1 MTMDTLRKGFYVL
14 DLLILAVL
22 LVCVIHT
29 VVYDKEWGF
38 LILDAALLLRFNS
51 TFLLYRKE
59 KMSILPIVAFTL
71 LFGFA
76 VLSGTF
82 ENTIIRMSEYPSIVL
97 NNQPTGDEHICQ
109 RYVAMEL
116 LVKCVIYWTWLIPVI
131 IYAALAISRRL
142 QKKDY
147 RWYDLMGCAMFYD
160 RAGKLFVTTC
170 VLVFIAMLIGYQMDE
185 MLSFYAL
192 MTLPMV
198 AFYYLNRYVGRN
210 VNWLEYVILAIGLY
224 AFDKAQYQVDDERVA
239 YLLVSVAF
247 IMAVCIW
254 MLAKTKKIV
263 ATLFAFVLMSIVLP
277 GLSIG
282 YNVYQSMEGAR
293 SVNYVSPGMKKGYMY
308 IRRMENVNG
317 KQKMMVGIRDRY
329 RTTIPCKFTIIVP
342 DGLYS
347 PFALCMTEKRDSVY
361 YNVERGYIF
370 EKHSREEQ
378 RQETKL

>member
-116 LVKCVIYWTWLIPVI
+116 LVKCVIYWTWLMPVI

-147 RWYDLMGCAMFYD
+147 RWYDLMGCAMFKD
-160 RAGKLFVTTC
+160 RAGKLLVTTF

-192 MTLPMV
+192 MALPMV
-198 AFYYLNRYVGRN
+198 TFYYLNRYVRRN
-210 VNWLEYVILAIGLY
+210 VNWLEYVVLAMGLY
-224 AFDKAQYQVDDERVA
+224 AYDKAQYQVDNERVV
-239 YLLVSVAF
+239 YLLSSAAF

-254 MLAKTKKIV
+254 MMIKTKKIV
-263 ATLFAFVLMSIVLP
+263 ATLFAFVLMSVVLP

-282 YNVYQSMEGAR
+282 YNIYQSMEGAR

-308 IRRMENVNG
+308 IRRMESVNG
-317 KQKMMVGIRDRY
+317 KQRMKVGIRDRY

-370 EKHSREEQ
+370 EKRSREEQ
-378 RQETKL
+378 RQETKR

>member
-1 MTMDTLRKGFYVL
+1 MDTLRKGFYVL
-14 DLLILAVL
+14 DLLVLTILM
-22 LVCVIHT
+22 VCIIHT
-29 VVYDKEWGF
+29 VVYDNEWGF

-59 KMSILPIVAFTL
+59 KMSFLPIVAFTL

-76 VLSGTF
+76 ALSGTF

-97 NNQPTGDEHICQ
+97 NTQHTGDEHVCQ
-109 RYVAMEL
+109 RYVAMEM
-116 LVKCVIYWTWLIPVI
+116 LVKCVVYWTWLMPIVA
-131 IYAALAISRRL
+131 YSVLKISQRL
-142 QKKDY
+142 KKNEY
-147 RWYDLMGCAMFYD
+147 RWYDLIGFAVFKD

-170 VLVFIAMLIGYQMDE
+170 TLAFIAMLIGYQMDE
-185 MLSFYAL
+185 ILSFYAM
-192 MTLPMV
+192 MTLPLV

-224 AFDKAQYQVDDERVA
+224 VYDKAQYQIDDERVA
-239 YLLVSVAF
+239 YLLVSAVVV
-247 IMAVCIW
+247 MAVCMW
-254 MLAKTKKIV
+254 MMIKTKKVV
-263 ATLFAFVLMSIVLP
+263 AALFASVLMSIVLP

-282 YNVYQSMEGAR
+282 YNIYQSMEGAR
-293 SVNYVSPGMKKGYMY
+293 SVNYVSPGTKKGYMY

-361 YNVERGYIF
+361 YNVERGYVF
-370 EKHSREEQ
+370 EKHSREGQ
-378 RQETKL
+378 RQ

>member
-1 MTMDTLRKGFYVL
+1 MDTLRKGFYVL
-14 DLLILAVL
+14 DLLVLAVL
-22 LVCVIHT
+22 LVCIVHT
-29 VVYDKEWGF
+29 VVYDNDWGF
-38 LILDAALLLRFNS
+38 LILDAALLLRYNS

-59 KMSILPIVAFTL
+59 KMSIIPTVIFTL

-97 NNQPTGDEHICQ
+97 NSQSTGDERICQ

-116 LVKCVIYWTWLIPVI
+116 LVKCVIYWAWLMPIVA
-131 IYAALAISRRL
+131 YAVLAISQRL
-142 QKKDY
+142 KKNEY
-147 RWYDLMGCAMFYD
+147 RWYDLMGRAMFKD
-160 RAGKLFVTTC
+160 RAGKLLVTTC

-210 VNWLEYVILAIGLY
+210 VNWLEYVVLAMGLY
-224 AFDKAQYQVDDERVA
+224 AYDKAQYHVDDERVA
-239 YLLVSVAF
+239 YLLVSAAF

-254 MLAKTKKIV
+254 MMIKTKKIV
-263 ATLFAFVLMSIVLP
+263 ATLFAFVLMSVVLP

-282 YNVYQSMEGAR
+282 YNIYQSMEGAR

-317 KQKMMVGIRDRY
+317 KQRMRVGIRDRY

-361 YNVERGYIF
+361 YNVEQGYIF
-370 EKHSREEQ
+370 EKGVDR
-378 RQETKL
+378 K

>member
-1 MTMDTLRKGFYVL
+1 MDTLRKGFYVL
-14 DLLILAVL
+14 DLLVLTILM
-22 LVCVIHT
+22 VCIIHT
-29 VVYDKEWGF
+29 VVYDNEWGF
-38 LILDAALLLRFNS
+38 LILDAALLLRFNN

-59 KMSILPIVAFTL
+59 KMSIVPIVIFTL

-76 VLSGTF
+76 MLSGTF

-97 NNQPTGDEHICQ
+97 NTQSTGDEHICQ

-116 LVKCVIYWTWLIPVI
+116 LVKCVIYWTWLMPVI
-131 IYAALAISRRL
+131 IYATLAISRRL
-142 QKKDY
+142 QKKEY
-147 RWYDLMGCAMFYD
+147 RWYDLMGCAMFKD
-160 RAGKLFVTTC
+160 RAGKLLVMTC

-192 MTLPMV
+192 MTQPMV
-198 AFYYLNRYVGRN
+198 AFYYLNRYVGRD

-224 AFDKAQYQVDDERVA
+224 VYDKAQYQVDDERIA
-239 YLLVSVAF
+239 YLLVSAVVV
-247 IMAVCIW
+247 MAVCMW
-254 MLAKTKKIV
+254 MMIKTKKVV
-263 ATLFAFVLMSIVLP
+263 AALFAFVLMSIVLP

-282 YNVYQSMEGAR
+282 YNIYQSMEGVR
-293 SVNYVSPGMKKGYMY
+293 SVNYVSPGIKKGYMY

-329 RTTIPCKFTIIVP
+329 RTTVPCKFSIIVP

>member
-116 LVKCVIYWTWLIPVI
+116 LVKCVIYWTWLMPVI

-147 RWYDLMGCAMFYD
+147 RWYDLMGCAMFKD
-160 RAGKLFVTTC
+160 RAGKLLVTTC

-192 MTLPMV
+192 MALPMV
-198 AFYYLNRYVGRN
+198 TFYYLNRYVRRN
-210 VNWLEYVILAIGLY
+210 VNWLEYVVLAMGLY
-224 AFDKAQYQVDDERVA
+224 AYDKAQYQVDNERVA
-239 YLLVSVAF
+239 YLLVSAAF

-254 MLAKTKKIV
+254 MMIKTKKIV
-263 ATLFAFVLMSIVLP
+263 ATLFAFVLMSVVLP

-282 YNVYQSMEGAR
+282 YNIYQSMEGAR

-308 IRRMENVNG
+308 IRRMESVNG
-317 KQKMMVGIRDRY
+317 KQRMKVGIRDRY
-329 RTTIPCKFTIIVP
+329 HTTIPCKFSIIVP

-370 EKHSREEQ
+370 EKGIDR
-378 RQETKL
+378 K

>member
-1 MTMDTLRKGFYVL
+1 MDTLRKGFYVL
-14 DLLILAVL
+14 DLLVLTILM
-22 LVCVIHT
+22 VCIIHT
-29 VVYDKEWGF
+29 VAYDNEWGF
-38 LILDAALLLRFNS
+38 LILDATLLLRFNS

-59 KMSILPIVAFTL
+59 KMSFLPIVAFTL

-82 ENTIIRMSEYPSIVL
+82 ENSIVRMSEYPSIVL
-97 NNQPTGDEHICQ
+97 NHQPTVEEHICQ
-109 RYVAMEL
+109 RYVAMEF
-116 LVKCVIYWTWLIPVI
+116 LVKCVIYWTWLMPIVA
-131 IYAALAISRRL
+131 YMVLTISQRL
-142 QKKDY
+142 KKNED
-147 RWYDLMGCAMFYD
+147 RWYDLIGFAVFKD

-170 VLVFIAMLIGYQMDE
+170 TLAFIAMLVGYQMDE
-185 MLSFYAL
+185 ILSFYAM
-192 MTLPMV
+192 MTLPLV

-224 AFDKAQYQVDDERVA
+224 VYDKAQYQIDDERVA
-239 YLLVSVAF
+239 YLLVSAVVV
-247 IMAVCIW
+247 MAVCMW
-254 MLAKTKKIV
+254 MMIKTKKVV
-263 ATLFAFVLMSIVLP
+263 AALFASVLMSIVLP

-282 YNVYQSMEGAR
+282 YNIYQSMEGAR
-293 SVNYVSPGMKKGYMY
+293 SVNYVSPGTKKGYMY

-361 YNVERGYIF
+361 YNVERGYVF
-370 EKHSREEQ
+370 EKHSREGQ
-378 RQETKL
+378 RQ

>member
-22 LVCVIHT
+22 LVCVIHA

-116 LVKCVIYWTWLIPVI
+116 LVKCVIYWTWLMPVI

>member
-1 MTMDTLRKGFYVL
+1 MDTLRKGFYVL
-14 DLLILAVL
+14 DLLVLTILM
-22 LVCVIHT
+22 VCIIHT
-29 VVYDKEWGF
+29 VAYDNEWGF
-38 LILDAALLLRFNS
+38 LILDATLLLRFNS

-59 KMSILPIVAFTL
+59 KMSFLPIVAFTL

-82 ENTIIRMSEYPSIVL
+82 ENSIVRMSEYPSIVL
-97 NNQPTGDEHICQ
+97 NHQPTVEEHICQ
-109 RYVAMEL
+109 RYVAMEF
-116 LVKCVIYWTWLIPVI
+116 LVKCVIYWTWLMPIVA
-131 IYAALAISRRL
+131 YMVLTISQRF
-142 QKKDY
+142 KKNED
-147 RWYDLMGCAMFYD
+147 RWYDLIGFAVFKD

-170 VLVFIAMLIGYQMDE
+170 TLAFIAMLVGYQMDE
-185 MLSFYAL
+185 ILSFYAM
-192 MTLPMV
+192 MTLPLV

-224 AFDKAQYQVDDERVA
+224 VYDKAQYQIDDERVA
-239 YLLVSVAF
+239 YLLVSAVVV
-247 IMAVCIW
+247 MAVCMW
-254 MLAKTKKIV
+254 MMIKTKKVV
-263 ATLFAFVLMSIVLP
+263 AALFASVLMSIVLP

-282 YNVYQSMEGAR
+282 YNIYQSMEGAR
-293 SVNYVSPGMKKGYMY
+293 SVNYVSPGTKKGYMY

-361 YNVERGYIF
+361 YNVERGYVF
-370 EKHSREEQ
+370 EKHSREGQ
-378 RQETKL
+378 RQ

>member
-1 MTMDTLRKGFYVL
+1 MDTLRKGFYVL
-14 DLLILAVL
+14 DLLVLAILM
-22 LVCVIHT
+22 VCIIHT
-29 VVYDKEWGF
+29 VVYDNEWGF

-59 KMSILPIVAFTL
+59 KMSIVPIVIFTL

-76 VLSGTF
+76 MLSGTF
-82 ENTIIRMSEYPSIVL
+82 EDTIIRMSEYPSIVL
-97 NNQPTGDEHICQ
+97 NTQHTGDEHVCQ
-109 RYVAMEL
+109 RYVAMEM
-116 LVKCVIYWTWLIPVI
+116 LVKCVIYWTWLMPVI

-247 IMAVCIW
+247 IMAVCMW
-254 MLAKTKKIV
+254 MMIKTKKVV

-282 YNVYQSMEGAR
+282 YNIYQSMEGAR

-308 IRRMENVNG
+308 IRRMESVNG
-317 KQKMMVGIRDRY
+317 KQRMKVGIRDRY

-370 EKHSREEQ
+370 EKGIDR
-378 RQETKL
+378 K

>member
-1 MTMDTLRKGFYVL
+1 MDTLRKGFYVL
-14 DLLILAVL
+14 DLLVLAVL
-22 LVCVIHT
+22 LVCIVHT
-29 VVYDKEWGF
+29 VVYDNDWGF
-38 LILDAALLLRFNS
+38 LILDTALLLRFNS

-59 KMSILPIVAFTL
+59 KMSIIPTVLFTL

-97 NNQPTGDEHICQ
+97 NSQSTGDERICQ

-116 LVKCVIYWTWLIPVI
+116 LVKCVIYWAWLMPIVA
-131 IYAALAISRRL
+131 YAVLAISQRL
-142 QKKDY
+142 KKNEY
-147 RWYDLMGCAMFYD
+147 RWYDLMGRAMFKD
-160 RAGKLFVTTC
+160 RAGKLLVTTC

-198 AFYYLNRYVGRN
+198 VFYYLNRYVGRN
-210 VNWLEYVILAIGLY
+210 VNWLEYVVLAMGLY
-224 AFDKAQYQVDDERVA
+224 AYDKAQYHVDDERVA
-239 YLLVSVAF
+239 YLLVSAAF
-247 IMAVCIW
+247 IMVVCIW
-254 MLAKTKKIV
+254 MMIKTKKIA
-263 ATLFAFVLMSIVLP
+263 ATLFAFVLMSVVLP

-282 YNVYQSMEGAR
+282 YNIYQSMEGAR

-308 IRRMENVNG
+308 IRRMESVNG
-317 KQKMMVGIRDRY
+317 KQRMKVGIRDRY
-329 RTTIPCKFTIIVP
+329 HTTIPCKFTIIVP

-361 YNVERGYIF
+361 YNVEQGYIF
-370 EKHSREEQ
+370 EKGVDR
-378 RQETKL
+378 K

>member
-1 MTMDTLRKGFYVL
+1 MDTLRKGFYVL
-14 DLLILAVL
+14 DLLVLAVL
-22 LVCVIHT
+22 LVCIVHT
-29 VVYDKEWGF
+29 VVYDNDWGF
-38 LILDAALLLRFNS
+38 LILDAALLLRYNS

-59 KMSILPIVAFTL
+59 KMSIIPTVIFTL

-97 NNQPTGDEHICQ
+97 SAQPAGDVHICQ
-109 RYVAMEL
+109 RYVAMEF
-116 LVKCVIYWTWLIPVI
+116 LVKCVIYWAWLMPTVA
-131 IYAALAISRRL
+131 YSVLAISQRL
-142 QKKDY
+142 KKNEY
-147 RWYDLMGCAMFYD
+147 RWYDLMGCAVFKD
-160 RAGKLFVTTC
+160 RAGKLLVTTC
-170 VLVFIAMLIGYQMDE
+170 VLIFIAMLIGYQTDE

-192 MTLPMV
+192 MALPLM

-210 VNWLEYVILAIGLY
+210 VNWLEYVILAMGLY
-224 AFDKAQYQVDDERVA
+224 AYDKAQYHVDDERVA
-239 YLLVSVAF
+239 YLLVSAAF

-254 MLAKTKKIV
+254 MMIKTKKIV
-263 ATLFAFVLMSIVLP
+263 ATLFAFVLMSVVLP
-277 GLSIG
+277 GLSVG
-282 YNVYQSMEGAR
+282 YNIYQSMEGAR

-308 IRRMENVNG
+308 IRRMESVNG
-317 KQKMMVGIRDRY
+317 KQRMKVGIRDRY
-329 RTTIPCKFTIIVP
+329 HTTIPCKFTIIVP

-370 EKHSREEQ
+370 EKHCREEQ

>member
-14 DLLILAVL
+14 DLLVLAVL
-22 LVCVIHT
+22 MVCIIHT
-29 VVYDKEWGF
+29 VVYDNEWGF
-38 LILDAALLLRFNS
+38 LILDAALLLRFNI
-51 TFLLYRKE
+51 TLLLYRKE
-59 KMSILPIVAFTL
+59 KMSIVPIVIFTL

-76 VLSGTF
+76 VLTGTF
-82 ENTIIRMSEYPSIVL
+82 ENTIIRMSEYPRILL
-97 NNQPTGDEHICQ
+97 NAQPVGDVHICQ

-116 LVKCVIYWTWLIPVI
+116 LVKCVVYWAWLMPIVV
-131 IYAALAISRRL
+131 YAVLTISQRL
-142 QKKDY
+142 KKNEY
-147 RWYDLMGCAMFYD
+147 RWYDLIGFAMFKD

-170 VLVFIAMLIGYQMDE
+170 TLAFIAMLIGYQTDE

-192 MTLPMV
+192 MTLPLV
-198 AFYYLNRYVGRN
+198 AFYYLNRYVGKN
-210 VNWLEYVILAIGLY
+210 VNWLEYVILAAGLY
-224 AFDKAQYQVDDERVA
+224 IYDKAQYQVDNERVA
-239 YLLVSVAF
+239 YLLVSAVI
-247 IMAVCIW
+247 IMSVCIW
-254 MLAKTKKIV
+254 MLIKTKKIAV
-263 ATLFAFVLMSIVLP
+263 TLFAFVLMSIVLP

-282 YNVYQSMEGAR
+282 YNIYQSMEGAR

-347 PFALCMTEKRDSVY
+347 PFALCMTEKQDSVY

-370 EKHSREEQ
+370 EKHSREGQ
-378 RQETKL
+378 RQ

>member
-82 ENTIIRMSEYPSIVL
+82 ENTIIRMSEYPIIVL

-116 LVKCVIYWTWLIPVI
+116 LVKCVIYWTWLMPVI

-347 PFALCMTEKRDSVY
+347 PFALCLTEKRDGVY
-361 YNVERGYIF
+361 YNVERGYVF
-370 EKHSREEQ
+370 ENNNR
-378 RQETKL
+378 

>member
-1 MTMDTLRKGFYVL
+1 MDTLRKGFYVL
-14 DLLILAVL
+14 DLLVLAVL
-22 LVCVIHT
+22 LVCIIHT
-29 VVYDKEWGF
+29 VVYDNDWGF
-38 LILDAALLLRFNS
+38 LILDAALLLRYNS

-59 KMSILPIVAFTL
+59 KMSIIPIVIFIL
-71 LFGFA
+71 LFGFS

-82 ENTIIRMSEYPSIVL
+82 ENTIFRMSEYPSIVL
-97 NNQPTGDEHICQ
+97 NSQPTGDERICQ

-116 LVKCVIYWTWLIPVI
+116 LVKCVIYWAWLMPIVA
-131 IYAALAISRRL
+131 YAVLAISQRL
-142 QKKDY
+142 KKNEY
-147 RWYDLMGCAMFYD
+147 RWYDLMGRAMFKD
-160 RAGKLFVTTC
+160 RAGKLLVTTC

-185 MLSFYAL
+185 MLSFFAL

-210 VNWLEYVILAIGLY
+210 VNWLEYVVLAMGLY
-224 AFDKAQYQVDDERVA
+224 AYDKAQYHVDDERVA
-239 YLLVSVAF
+239 YLLVSAAF

-254 MLAKTKKIV
+254 MMIKTKKIV
-263 ATLFAFVLMSIVLP
+263 ATLFAFVLMSVVLP

-282 YNVYQSMEGAR
+282 YNIYQSMEGAR

-317 KQKMMVGIRDRY
+317 KQRMRVGIRDRY

-361 YNVERGYIF
+361 YNVEQGYIF
-370 EKHSREEQ
+370 EKGVDR
-378 RQETKL
+378 K

>member
-22 LVCVIHT
+22 LVCVIHA

-116 LVKCVIYWTWLIPVI
+116 LVKCVIYWTWLMPVI

-329 RTTIPCKFTIIVP
+329 RTTIPCIFTIIVP

>member
-1 MTMDTLRKGFYVL
+1 MDTLRKGFYVL
-14 DLLILAVL
+14 DLLVLAVL
-22 LVCVIHT
+22 MVCIIHT
-29 VVYDKEWGF
+29 VVYDNEWGF

-59 KMSILPIVAFTL
+59 KMSFLPIVAFTL

-76 VLSGTF
+76 ALSGTF

-97 NNQPTGDEHICQ
+97 NTQPTGDEHICQ

-116 LVKCVIYWTWLIPVI
+116 LVKCVIYWTWLMPIVV
-131 IYAALAISRRL
+131 YMVLTISQRL
-142 QKKDY
+142 KKNED
-147 RWYDLMGCAMFYD
+147 RWYDLMGCAMFKD
-160 RAGKLFVTTC
+160 REGKLLVTTC

-224 AFDKAQYQVDDERVA
+224 VYDKAQYQVDDERVA
-239 YLLVSVAF
+239 YLLVSAVVV
-247 IMAVCIW
+247 MAVCMW
-254 MLAKTKKIV
+254 MMIKTKKVV
-263 ATLFAFVLMSIVLP
+263 AALFASVLMSIVLP

-282 YNVYQSMEGAR
+282 YNIYQSMEGVR

-370 EKHSREEQ
+370 EKHSREGQ
-378 RQETKL
+378 RQ

>member
-1 MTMDTLRKGFYVL
+1 MKTLRKGFYVL
-14 DLLILAVL
+14 DLLVLAVL
-22 LVCVIHT
+22 LVCIIHT
-29 VVYDKEWGF
+29 VVYDNEWGF

-51 TFLLYRKE
+51 TFLLYREE
-59 KMSILPIVAFTL
+59 KMSIIPIVAFTL

-97 NNQPTGDEHICQ
+97 NTQPTGDELICQ
-109 RYVAMEL
+109 RYVAMEM
-116 LVKCVIYWTWLIPVI
+116 LVKCVIYWAWLMPIVA
-131 IYAALAISRRL
+131 YAVLTISQRL
-142 QKKDY
+142 KKNEY
-147 RWYDLMGCAMFYD
+147 RCYDLMGCAMFKD
-160 RAGKLFVTTC
+160 REGKLLVTTC
-170 VLVFIAMLIGYQMDE
+170 VLVFIAMLIGYQTDE
-185 MLSFYAL
+185 ILSFYAL
-192 MTLPMV
+192 MTLPLV
-198 AFYYLNRYVGRN
+198 AFYYLNRYVGRD

-224 AFDKAQYQVDDERVA
+224 VYDKAQYQVDDERVA
-239 YLLVSVAF
+239 YLLVSAVVV
-247 IMAVCIW
+247 MAVCIW
-254 MLAKTKKIV
+254 MMIKTKKIV

-282 YNVYQSMEGAR
+282 YNIYQSMEGAR

-317 KQKMMVGIRDRY
+317 KKRMKVGIRDRY
-329 RTTIPCKFTIIVP
+329 RTTIPCQFTIIVP

-370 EKHSREEQ
+370 EKGIDR
-378 RQETKL
+378 K

>member
-1 MTMDTLRKGFYVL
+1 MNTLRKGFYVL
-14 DLLILAVL
+14 DLLVLAVL

-29 VVYDKEWGF
+29 VVYDNEWGF

-59 KMSILPIVAFTL
+59 KMSIVPIVIFTL

-76 VLSGTF
+76 MLSGTF

-97 NNQPTGDEHICQ
+97 NTQHTGDEHVCQ
-109 RYVAMEL
+109 RYVAMEM
-116 LVKCVIYWTWLIPVI
+116 LVKCVIYWAWLMPIVA
-131 IYAALAISRRL
+131 YAVLAISQRL
-142 QKKDY
+142 KKNEY
-147 RWYDLMGCAMFYD
+147 RWYDLMGRAMFKD
-160 RAGKLFVTTC
+160 RAGKLLVTTC

-192 MTLPMV
+192 MTLPLV
-198 AFYYLNRYVGRN
+198 AFYYLNRYVGRD

-224 AFDKAQYQVDDERVA
+224 VYDKAQYQVDDERVA

-293 SVNYVSPGMKKGYMY
+293 SVNYVSPGMKNGYMY

-329 RTTIPCKFTIIVP
+329 RTTIPCQFTIIVP

-347 PFALCMTEKRDSVY
+347 PFALCMTEKRDSVF
-361 YNVERGYIF
+361 YNVEQGYIF
-370 EKHSREEQ
+370 EKGVDR
-378 RQETKL
+378 K

>member
-1 MTMDTLRKGFYVL
+1 MDTLRKGFYVL
-14 DLLILAVL
+14 DLLVLAVL
-22 LVCVIHT
+22 MVCIIHT
-29 VVYDKEWGF
+29 VVYDNEWGF

-59 KMSILPIVAFTL
+59 KMSIVPIVIFTL

-76 VLSGTF
+76 MLSGTF

-97 NNQPTGDEHICQ
+97 NSQPTGDEHICQ

-116 LVKCVIYWTWLIPVI
+116 LVKCVIYWAWLMPIVA
-131 IYAALAISRRL
+131 YAVLSISQRL
-142 QKKDY
+142 KKNEY
-147 RWYDLMGCAMFYD
+147 RWYDLMGCAVFKD
-160 RAGKLFVTTC
+160 RAGKLLVTTC

-192 MTLPMV
+192 MTLPLV

-224 AFDKAQYQVDDERVA
+224 VYDKTQYQVDDERIA
-239 YLLVSVAF
+239 YLLVSAVVV
-247 IMAVCIW
+247 MAVCMW
-254 MLAKTKKIV
+254 MMIKTKKVV

-378 RQETKL
+378 RQETRL

>member
-1 MTMDTLRKGFYVL
+1 MDTLRKGFYVL
-14 DLLILAVL
+14 DLLVLTILM
-22 LVCVIHT
+22 VCIIHT
-29 VVYDKEWGF
+29 VVYDNEWGF

-59 KMSILPIVAFTL
+59 KMSFLPIVAFTL

-76 VLSGTF
+76 ALSGTF

-97 NNQPTGDEHICQ
+97 NTQHTGDEHVCQ
-109 RYVAMEL
+109 RYVAMEM
-116 LVKCVIYWTWLIPVI
+116 LVKCVIYWAWLMPIVA
-131 IYAALAISRRL
+131 YAVLTISQRL
-142 QKKDY
+142 KKNEY
-147 RWYDLMGCAMFYD
+147 RWYDLIGFAVFKD

-170 VLVFIAMLIGYQMDE
+170 TLAFIAMLVGYQMDE
-185 MLSFYAL
+185 ILSFYAM
-192 MTLPMV
+192 MTLPLV

-224 AFDKAQYQVDDERVA
+224 VYDKAQYQVDDERIA
-239 YLLVSVAF
+239 YLLVSAVVV
-247 IMAVCIW
+247 MAVCMW
-254 MLAKTKKIV
+254 MMIKTKKVV
-263 ATLFAFVLMSIVLP
+263 AALFASVLMSIVLP

-282 YNVYQSMEGAR
+282 YNIYQSMEGAR
-293 SVNYVSPGMKKGYMY
+293 SVNYVSPGTKKGYMY

-370 EKHSREEQ
+370 EKHSREGQ
-378 RQETKL
+378 RQ

>member
-1 MTMDTLRKGFYVL
+1 MDTLRKGFYVL
-14 DLLILAVL
+14 DLLVLAILM
-22 LVCVIHT
+22 VCIIHT
-29 VVYDKEWGF
+29 VVYDNEWGF

-59 KMSILPIVAFTL
+59 KMSIVPIVIFTL

-76 VLSGTF
+76 MLSGTF
-82 ENTIIRMSEYPSIVL
+82 EDTIIRMSEYPSIVL
-97 NNQPTGDEHICQ
+97 NTQHTGDEHVCQ
-109 RYVAMEL
+109 RYVAMEM
-116 LVKCVIYWTWLIPVI
+116 LVKCVIYWTWLMPVI

-170 VLVFIAMLIGYQMDE
+170 VLVFIAMLIGSQMDE

-247 IMAVCIW
+247 IMAVCMW
-254 MLAKTKKIV
+254 MMIKTKKVV

-282 YNVYQSMEGAR
+282 YNIYQSMEGAR

-308 IRRMENVNG
+308 IRRMESVNG
-317 KQKMMVGIRDRY
+317 KQRMKVGIRDRY

-370 EKHSREEQ
+370 EKGIDR
-378 RQETKL
+378 K

>member
-1 MTMDTLRKGFYVL
+1 MNTLRKGFYVL
-14 DLLILAVL
+14 DLLVLAILM
-22 LVCVIHT
+22 VCIIHT
-29 VVYDKEWGF
+29 VVYDNEWGF

-59 KMSILPIVAFTL
+59 KMSIVPIVIFTL

-76 VLSGTF
+76 MLSGTF

-97 NNQPTGDEHICQ
+97 NTQYTGDEHVCQ
-109 RYVAMEL
+109 RYVAMEM
-116 LVKCVIYWTWLIPVI
+116 LVKCVIYWAWLMPVI
-131 IYAALAISRRL
+131 IYAALAISRKL

-147 RWYDLMGCAMFYD
+147 RWYDLMGCAMFKD

-170 VLVFIAMLIGYQMDE
+170 TLAFIAMLIGYQMDE

-192 MTLPMV
+192 MTLPLV

-224 AFDKAQYQVDDERVA
+224 VYDKAQYQVDDERVA
-239 YLLVSVAF
+239 YLLVSAVI
-247 IMAVCIW
+247 IMSVCIW
-254 MLAKTKKIV
+254 MLIKWKKV
-263 ATLFAFVLMSIVLP
+263 AVTLFAFVLMSVVLP
-277 GLSIG
+277 GLSVG
-282 YNVYQSMEGAR
+282 YNIYQSMEGAR
-293 SVNYVSPGMKKGYMY
+293 SVNYVSPGIKKGYMY

-317 KQKMMVGIRDRY
+317 KQRMKVGIRDRY
-329 RTTIPCKFTIIVP
+329 RTTVPCKFSIIVP

>member
-1 MTMDTLRKGFYVL
+1 MNTLRKGFYVL
-14 DLLILAVL
+14 DLLVLAVL

-29 VVYDKEWGF
+29 VVYDNEWGF

-59 KMSILPIVAFTL
+59 KMSIVPIVIFTL

-76 VLSGTF
+76 MLSGTF

-97 NNQPTGDEHICQ
+97 NTQHTGDEHVCQ
-109 RYVAMEL
+109 RYVAMEM
-116 LVKCVIYWTWLIPVI
+116 LVKCVIYWAWLMPIVA
-131 IYAALAISRRL
+131 YAVLAISQRL
-142 QKKDY
+142 KKNEY
-147 RWYDLMGCAMFYD
+147 RWYDLMGRAMFKD
-160 RAGKLFVTTC
+160 RAGKLLVTTC

-192 MTLPMV
+192 MTLPLV
-198 AFYYLNRYVGRN
+198 AFYYLNRYVGRD

-224 AFDKAQYQVDDERVA
+224 VYDKAQYQVDDERVA

-293 SVNYVSPGMKKGYMY
+293 SVNYVSPGMKNGYMY

-329 RTTIPCKFTIIVP
+329 RTTIPCQFTIIVP

-370 EKHSREEQ
+370 EKHCREEQ

>member
-1 MTMDTLRKGFYVL
+1 MDTLRKGFYVL
-14 DLLILAVL
+14 DLLVLTILM
-22 LVCVIHT
+22 VCIIHT
-29 VVYDKEWGF
+29 VAYDNEWGF
-38 LILDAALLLRFNS
+38 LILDATLLLRFNS

-59 KMSILPIVAFTL
+59 KMSFLPIVAFTL

-82 ENTIIRMSEYPSIVL
+82 ENSIVRMSEYPSIVL
-97 NNQPTGDEHICQ
+97 NHQPTVEEHICQ
-109 RYVAMEL
+109 RYVAMEF
-116 LVKCVIYWTWLIPVI
+116 LVKCVIYWTWLMPIVA
-131 IYAALAISRRL
+131 YMVLTISQRF
-142 QKKDY
+142 KKNED
-147 RWYDLMGCAMFYD
+147 RWYDLIGFAVFKD

-170 VLVFIAMLIGYQMDE
+170 TLAFIAMLVGYQMDE
-185 MLSFYAL
+185 ILSFYAM
-192 MTLPMV
+192 MTLPLV

-224 AFDKAQYQVDDERVA
+224 VYDKAQYQIDDERVA
-239 YLLVSVAF
+239 YLLVSAVVV
-247 IMAVCIW
+247 MAVCMW
-254 MLAKTKKIV
+254 MMIKTKKVV
-263 ATLFAFVLMSIVLP
+263 AALFASVLMSIVLP

-282 YNVYQSMEGAR
+282 YNIYQSMEGVR

-342 DGLYS
+342 DGFYS

-370 EKHSREEQ
+370 EKHSREGQ
-378 RQETKL
+378 RQ

>member
-1 MTMDTLRKGFYVL
+1 MDTLRKGFYVL
-14 DLLILAVL
+14 DLLVLTILM
-22 LVCVIHT
+22 VCIIHT
-29 VVYDKEWGF
+29 VAYDNEWGF
-38 LILDAALLLRFNS
+38 LILDATLLLRFNS

-59 KMSILPIVAFTL
+59 KMSFLPIVAFTL

-82 ENTIIRMSEYPSIVL
+82 ENSIVRMSEYPSIVL
-97 NNQPTGDEHICQ
+97 NHQPTVEEHICQ
-109 RYVAMEL
+109 RYVAMEF
-116 LVKCVIYWTWLIPVI
+116 LVKCVIYWTWLMPIVA
-131 IYAALAISRRL
+131 YAVLTISQRL
-142 QKKDY
+142 KKNEY
-147 RWYDLMGCAMFYD
+147 RWYDLIGFAVFKD

-170 VLVFIAMLIGYQMDE
+170 TLAFIAMLVGYQMDE
-185 MLSFYAL
+185 ILSFYAM
-192 MTLPMV
+192 MTLPLV

-224 AFDKAQYQVDDERVA
+224 VYDKAQYQIDDERVA
-239 YLLVSVAF
+239 YLLVSAVVV
-247 IMAVCIW
+247 MAVCMW
-254 MLAKTKKIV
+254 MMIKTKKVV
-263 ATLFAFVLMSIVLP
+263 AALFASVLMSIVLP

-282 YNVYQSMEGAR
+282 YNIYQSMEGAR
-293 SVNYVSPGMKKGYMY
+293 SVNYVSPGTKKGYMY

-361 YNVERGYIF
+361 YNVERGYVF
-370 EKHSREEQ
+370 EKHSREGQ
-378 RQETKL
+378 RQ

>member
-1 MTMDTLRKGFYVL
+1 MDTLRKGFYVL

-97 NNQPTGDEHICQ
+97 NTQHTGDEHVCQ
-109 RYVAMEL
+109 RYVAMEM
-116 LVKCVIYWTWLIPVI
+116 LVKCVIYWAWLMPIVA
-131 IYAALAISRRL
+131 YAVLTISQRL
-142 QKKDY
+142 KKNEY
-147 RWYDLMGCAMFYD
+147 RWYDLIGFAVFKD
-160 RAGKLFVTTC
+160 SAGKLFVTTC
-170 VLVFIAMLIGYQMDE
+170 TLAFIAMLIGYQMDE
-185 MLSFYAL
+185 ILSFYAM
-192 MTLPMV
+192 MTLPLV
-198 AFYYLNRYVGRN
+198 AFYCLNRYVGRN

-224 AFDKAQYQVDDERVA
+224 VYDKAQYQVDDERIA
-239 YLLVSVAF
+239 YLLVSAVVV
-247 IMAVCIW
+247 MAVCMW
-254 MLAKTKKIV
+254 MMIKTKKVV
-263 ATLFAFVLMSIVLP
+263 AALFASVLMSIVLP

-282 YNVYQSMEGAR
+282 YNIYQSMEGVR

-308 IRRMENVNG
+308 IRRMESVNG
-317 KQKMMVGIRDRY
+317 KQRMKVGIRDRY
-329 RTTIPCKFTIIVP
+329 HTTIPCKFTIIVP

-370 EKHSREEQ
+370 EKHSREGQ
-378 RQETKL
+378 RQ